1 MSSYKWATDRY
12 PTFAIHIQIYDI
24 ILDQITIDKTKWS
37 SYTELSTNLSYD
49 PQCVH
54 LYGGWAKICGWRAE
68 LRVHEFR
75 ISRLYLKVYLRLVL
89 ILIEPLV
96 YQYLANIWMTGI
108 KIIRTVSLSSS
119 EGEEREA
126 DRQRNQRVSKIIVNC
141 YLWSGNETE
150 TMTLTN
156 ALNSRLSPISD
167 KRDWYLC
174 WYLRIPVRNWQV
186 SRWCGTFPLE

>member
-1 MSSYKWATDRY
+1 
-12 PTFAIHIQIYDI
+12 
-24 ILDQITIDKTKWS
+24 
-37 SYTELSTNLSYD
+37 
-49 PQCVH
+49 
-54 LYGGWAKICGWRAE
+54 
-68 LRVHEFR
+68 
-75 ISRLYLKVYLRLVL
+75 
-89 ILIEPLV
+89 
-96 YQYLANIWMTGI
+96 MTGI

-167 KRDWYLC
+167 KRD
-174 WYLRIPVRNWQV
+174 
-186 SRWCGTFPLE
+186 